1 MNPLILSKKTTNKQ
15 TSVVVGRIRNL
26 VSTLQNANRAF
37 KHIAGRCG
45 DRKAQMLVFG
55 MATESFQFYKE
66 LSLYVQVL
74 KGEPE
79 FNETI
84 FTDYQYDNDGL
95 ENAERAQIDKVLED
109 CASIEKGLIGEFRKL
124 LNDHLIVGDLRKMLQ
139 EQLNG
144 FLYAFAKIKMLTNLH
159 VSPSNFVNIW

>member
-15 TSVVVGRIRNL
+15 TFVVVGKIRTL
-26 VSTLQNANRAF
+26 ISTLQNANRAF
-37 KHIAGRCG
+37 KHIAGRCN

-66 LSLYVQVL
+66 LSLHAQVL

-84 FTDYQYDNDGL
+84 FTDYQYDNDGS
-95 ENAERAQIDKVLED
+95 ENAMPENIDKVLED
-109 CASIEKGLIGEFRKL
+109 CASIEKGLILEFRKL

-159 VSPSNFVNIW
+159 VSSSNFVNMW